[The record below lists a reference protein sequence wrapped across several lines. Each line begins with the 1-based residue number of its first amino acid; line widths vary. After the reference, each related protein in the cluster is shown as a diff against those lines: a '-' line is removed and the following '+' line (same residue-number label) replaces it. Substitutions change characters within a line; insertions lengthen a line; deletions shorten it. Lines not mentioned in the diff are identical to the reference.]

1 MKKKISPKN
10 RAIYENIN
18 NEIELLKKNDL
29 INSYLGNKGYSIYKV
44 CLTKNIIDFIKSE
57 LTVKPFV
64 PPDYSIDEPKQFAVY
79 LESNNKLYLP
89 RFYGIQRYGLPLN
102 NQLTPGDIINIRIRR
117 PIVGRAC

>member
-57 LTVKPFV
+57 LTVKPFTNDSLV
-64 PPDYSIDEPKQFAVY
+64 QPQFFSHCIK
-79 LESNNKLYLP
+79 E
-89 RFYGIQRYGLPLN
+89 I
-102 NQLTPGDIINIRIRR
+102 
-117 PIVGRAC
+117 